1 MVANEAN
8 FVPSVGS
15 TFFGLKIL
23 GGGRGGWAVLK
34 SKQLVQDQ
42 ARGQCGS
49 EAGVKLAKNFI
60 KQDFHLTCLVDLLM
74 LVIRCPLCE
83 AVWHTLCRRVV
94 LCDIVFGTCIVHFVR
109 LFCTLSSVRCIV
121 RCDVL
126 YPMFRTSCI
135 VHHRSFGRLRVRQR
149 YPSLSAADKTKWS
162 ETA

>member
-8 FVPSVGS
+8 FVSSVGS

-60 KQDFHLTCLVDLLM
+60 KQDFHLTCSVPADVGDALS
-74 LVIRCPLCE
+74 
-83 AVWHTLCRRVV
+83 TL
-94 LCDIVFGTCIVHFVR
+94 
-109 LFCTLSSVRCIV
+109 
-121 RCDVL
+121 
-126 YPMFRTSCI
+126 
-135 VHHRSFGRLRVRQR
+135 
-149 YPSLSAADKTKWS
+149 
-162 ETA
+162 

>member
-23 GGGRGGWAVLK
+23 GGGRKRGGWAVLK

-60 KQDFHLTCLVDLLM
+60 KQDFHLTCSVPVDVVDALS
-74 LVIRCPLCE
+74 
-83 AVWHTLCRRVV
+83 TL
-94 LCDIVFGTCIVHFVR
+94 
-109 LFCTLSSVRCIV
+109 
-121 RCDVL
+121 
-126 YPMFRTSCI
+126 
-135 VHHRSFGRLRVRQR
+135 
-149 YPSLSAADKTKWS
+149 
-162 ETA
+162 